1 MNIERTIYNQTYIVD
16 KIQVPI
22 KLDNVLVSQL

>member
-1 MNIERTIYNQTYIVD
+1 MYTDSSRFRNSIICVD

-22 KLDNVLVSQL
+22 KLA